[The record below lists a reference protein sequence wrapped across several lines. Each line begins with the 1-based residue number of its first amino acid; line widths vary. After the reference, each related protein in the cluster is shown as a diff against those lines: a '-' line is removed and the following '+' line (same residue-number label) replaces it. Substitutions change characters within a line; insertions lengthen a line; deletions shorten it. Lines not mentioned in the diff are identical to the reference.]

1 MVFSKSKGIHV
12 HCNEDKFVV
21 SIIFILKTVKLSYG
35 ITRGSSD
42 CSALCVWLKLTELS
56 MVVPIVLLLCVWL
69 KLTE

>member
-12 HCNEDKFVV
+12 HCKDKFVV

-42 CSALCVWLKLTELS
+42 CSALYVWLKLTES
-56 MVVPIVLLLCVWL
+56 PEAVPIVPLHMHG
-69 KLTE
+69 

>member
-1 MVFSKSKGIHV
+1 MYGHMVFSKSKGIHV

-42 CSALCVWLKLTELS
+42 CSALCVWLKLTES
-56 MVVPIVLLLCVWL
+56 PEAVSIVPLYMSG
-69 KLTE
+69 